1 MSPHKTPH
9 LKHSEG
15 LWFDWFRDGIL
26 NADIDDAGEKPVL
39 HYLVDLSVLECDS
52 KGLLK
57 LSGVGEG
64 QSSHEVKSILLKSL
78 NGLSQ
83 TENGFA
89 LVYFLS
95 SFSNN
100 KLPPLMKEDPSPET
114 KRKNIFEKSCLP
126 SEKKSSDLSNLQIVK
141 KWGNQLRP
149 FLDIE
154 QKTIARLRGRYTS
167 QEDAQWL
174 FSYILNKTKQKSP
187 AKKWEQLSRK
197 RHR

>member
-1 MSPHKTPH
+1 MESPEMSPYEKPH
-9 LKHSEG
+9 LNHSEG

-95 SFSNN
+95 SFSND
-100 KLPPLMKEDPSPET
+100 KLPPLIKEDPST
-114 KRKNIFEKSCLP
+114 KTKKKNIFKKSYLP
-126 SEKKSSDLSNLQIVK
+126 GEKKVIRS
-141 KWGNQLRP
+141 
-149 FLDIE
+149 
-154 QKTIARLRGRYTS
+154 
-167 QEDAQWL
+167 
-174 FSYILNKTKQKSP
+174 
-187 AKKWEQLSRK
+187 
-197 RHR
+197 

>member
-1 MSPHKTPH
+1 MGPHETPH
-9 LKHSEG
+9 LNHSEG
-15 LWFDWFRDGIL
+15 LWFNWFRDGIL
-26 NADIDDAGEKPVL
+26 NTDIDDTGEKPIL
-39 HYLVDLSVLECDS
+39 HYLVDLNMLECDS
-52 KGLLK
+52 EGLLK
-57 LSGVGEG
+57 LSGVSEG
-64 QSSHEVKSILLKSL
+64 QSSHEVKSTLLQSL
-78 NGLSQ
+78 NDMSQ
-83 TENGFA
+83 TKNGFA

-95 SFSNN
+95 SFSND
-100 KLPPLMKEDPSPET
+100 KLPPLIKEEPSIET
-114 KRKNIFEKSCLP
+114 KKKNIFEKSYLLG
-126 SEKKSSDLSNLQIVK
+126 EKKSSDLSNLQIVK

-154 QKTIARLRGRYTS
+154 QKTIARLRGKHTS

>member
-1 MSPHKTPH
+1 MGPHEMPH
-9 LKHSEG
+9 LNHSEG
-15 LWFDWFRDGIL
+15 LWFDWFQDGIL
-26 NADIDDAGEKPVL
+26 NIDIDDTGKKPVL
-39 HYLVDLSVLECDS
+39 HYLADLNVLKCDS
-52 KGLLK
+52 EGLLK
-57 LSGVGEG
+57 LSVACKGK
-64 QSSHEVKSILLKSL
+64 SSHEIKSILLKYL
-78 NGLSQ
+78 NGMSQ
-83 TENGFA
+83 TEKGFA

-100 KLPPLMKEDPSPET
+100 KLPPLMKEDHSPET
-114 KRKNIFEKSCLP
+114 KKKNIFGKSCLP

-149 FLDIE
+149 LLDIE